1 LEQSLDKEAYI
12 PGQCNIGPEEI
23 RKRQRLGYIGLAM
36 MIVFIILA
44 ETYHVQQIWKLAL
57 FAPTVYALSGFVQAR
72 YKFCFVFG
80 FFGLLS
86 MTGKRSRIKD
96 ADQLTKDRAM
106 AFRIVSQVVFGSCL
120 ITLLYYFLS

>member
-1 LEQSLDKEAYI
+1 
-12 PGQCNIGPEEI
+12 
-23 RKRQRLGYIGLAM
+23 

-57 FAPTVYALSGFVQAR
+57 FAPTVYALSGFIQAR

-86 MTGKRSRIKD
+86 MAGKRSRVKD

-106 AFRIVSQVVFGSCL
+106 AFRILSQVIFGSSL